1 MSTWRTTFET
11 PRAHEYFDEGELRT
25 LIGHDLPLWPLS
37 KGCQPGKERNLT
49 TKGTLTRSTFATTR
63 ESEFFTETEL
73 GMQFGAPKTL
83 WPLMTVKELIDNAL
97 DATEATDV
105 PPEIAITLEQDSI
118 VVRDNGPGL
127 PESTVDKA
135 LNYNLRVS
143 DKRHYIAPSRGQLG
157 NALKC
162 IIPAAYVATEEKS
175 VVEIT
180 ARGVHHRIEVDVD
193 RITNKPRIQHVKTPL
208 VQNGTRITVRWPNV
222 ACSKSLLNDYELYRG
237 AVQEV
242 LPDLVRD
249 FASINPHARFTV
261 TAAGKTQTFEASEPT
276 WRKWRASDPTSPHW
290 YGKADL
296 RDLIAAYIAKEEE
309 ENLPRKTLRDFVGEF
324 DGLARPQYRKAVL
337 ERAGLAGKYLFDLK
351 ADVSGSMELTD
362 RLLRAM
368 RSVSKPV
375 KPSRL
380 GFIGKAH
387 MQSAL
392 AAYGA
397 DRGVKY
403 NRQPEFGEDGL
414 PYVVEVGFGIS
425 GEGMRRKLICGLNHS
440 VLFQV
445 PSSNLYSTLQE
456 CWLGSQEPVVIL
468 VHQSHPHFKFTGHGK
483 GSL

>member
-1 MSTWRTTFET
+1 MAERWACSRARRGRARRRRGISSRLRTRVRERTTLM
-11 PRAHEYFDEGELRT
+11 AA
-25 LIGHDLPLWPLS
+25 
-37 KGCQPGKERNLT
+37 K
-49 TKGTLTRSTFATTR
+49 LTRSTFATNR

-73 GMQFGAPKTL
+73 TMQFGAPKVL
-83 WPLMTVKELIDNAL
+83 WPLMTVKELIDNSL

-105 PPEIAITLEQDSI
+105 PPEIAIALEQDSI

-162 IIPAAYVATEEKS
+162 IIPAPYVATGEKS

-276 WRKWRASDPTSPHW
+276 WRKWRASDPTS
-290 YGKADL
+290 
-296 RDLIAAYIAKEEE
+296 
-309 ENLPRKTLRDFVGEF
+309 
-324 DGLARPQYRKAVL
+324 
-337 ERAGLAGKYLFDLK
+337 
-351 ADVSGSMELTD
+351 
-362 RLLRAM
+362 
-368 RSVSKPV
+368 
-375 KPSRL
+375 
-380 GFIGKAH
+380 
-387 MQSAL
+387 
-392 AAYGA
+392 
-397 DRGVKY
+397 
-403 NRQPEFGEDGL
+403 
-414 PYVVEVGFGIS
+414 
-425 GEGMRRKLICGLNHS
+425 
-440 VLFQV
+440 
-445 PSSNLYSTLQE
+445 
-456 CWLGSQEPVVIL
+456 
-468 VHQSHPHFKFTGHGK
+468 
-483 GSL
+483 

>member
-1 MSTWRTTFET
+1 MS
-11 PRAHEYFDEGELRT
+11 A
-25 LIGHDLPLWPLS
+25 
-37 KGCQPGKERNLT
+37 K
-49 TKGTLTRSTFATTR
+49 LTRSTFATNR

-73 GMQFGAPKTL
+73 TMQFGAPKFL
-83 WPLMTVKELIDNAL
+83 WPLMTVKELIDNSL

-105 PPEIAITLEQDSI
+105 PPEIAIALEQDSI

-162 IIPAAYVATEEKS
+162 IIPAPYVATGEKS
-175 VVEIT
+175 VVAIT
-180 ARGVHHRIEVDVD
+180 ACGVHHRIEVDVD

-208 VQNGTRITVRWPNV
+208 VQNGTTVAISWTNV
-222 ACSKSLLNDYELYRG
+222 ACSTSLLNNWELYRG
-237 AVQEV
+237 SVQEV
-242 LPDLVRD
+242 LPYLVRD

-261 TAAGKTQTFEASEPT
+261 TAAGRTETFEASEPG
-276 WRKWRASDPTSPHW
+276 WRKWRACDPTSSHF
-290 YGKADL
+290 YGKAEL
-296 RDLIAAYIAKEEE
+296 RDLIAAYIAKEED

-337 ERAGLAGKYLFDLK
+337 EQAGLAGKYLSDLK
-351 ADVSGSMELTD
+351 ADVNGSMELTD

-368 RSVSKPV
+368 WNVSKPV
-375 KPSRL
+375 KPERL
-380 GFIGKAH
+380 GFVGKTH
-387 MQSAL
+387 MESAL

-403 NRQPEFGEDGL
+403 SRKKPESGEDGL
-414 PYVVEVGFGIS
+414 PYIVEVAFGIS
-425 GEGMRRKLICGLNHS
+425 SEGMRRKLICGLNHS
-440 VLFQV
+440 ILFQV
-445 PSSNLYSTLQE
+445 PSSSLYSTLQE
-456 CWLGSQEPVVIL
+456 CWLDSEDPVVIL